1 MVKILGRSLHGS
13 DHWDCVSKVCKKG
26 QEKKK
31 SRNVRGRKKVKEFC
45 GVGRSRDIPAQ
56 ESV

>member
-13 DHWDCVSKVCKKG
+13 DHWDCVSKVCEKG

-31 SRNVRGRKKVKEFC
+31 AEMCV
-45 GVGRSRDIPAQ
+45 VGKR
-56 ESV
+56 